1 MNRIDLEEFY
11 KNLYQESFVG
21 FDADSDA
28 SKSDVFRRMI
38 GEYLEEDGDLADIIW
53 AEYIQRD
60 MEIAG
65 YSFDK
70 ERGLLTVIGDH
81 FFQTEQIETLTKD
94 HYERDFKRLKTFFV
108 EATDPTKELY
118 KNIAPGDPAAGVAKF
133 FLNSKKDSLIRRVTF
148 LLLTN
153 GVLTRNTAT
162 IPSETV
168 AGIHC
173 DFQVYDLKY
182 VYQSVIEEQG
192 VTVSVNLNEYGC
204 TDGLSCIKAISD
216 NEKDYESYLVVVPG
230 TILAR
235 IYDKFGQKL
244 LEQNVRTFL
253 QLRGKTNKNMLATI
267 KSQPERFFI
276 YNNGLT
282 CTASSIV
289 IDDNNALSRITSLE
303 GLQIVNGGQTSSVI
317 YKAYCD
323 HIDLSKVFVQMK
335 LSVIHAVE
343 SYDDLVGYIAR
354 YANTQNPIKDAD
366 FFSSNPFNKQF
377 FDISSQTWTPNVG
390 GRQYSTIWF
399 YERTRGLY
407 LNEKSRYERSGR
419 GKEFARKY
427 PKEQFIDKNTLA
439 KAEMIF
445 ADKPYAS
452 VKSNVAFPQ
461 FSSYV
466 SKLMDSF
473 FAVTPDYVK
482 KTIGRIIL
490 INETDKLIASEEW
503 AKGMR
508 SIRAHIKA
516 YSLALLDKYVKD
528 HECHLNFMD
537 VWDRQGISEELSKAV
552 LICVNAIHS
561 AITKFPDITDLREKL
576 NKAYTWEELKTLSI
590 SIPDSLL
597 DAICITA
604 KQQAAQ
610 KKEEKKD
617 VSLMSQTNKQT
628 EIYLLKPADWQN
640 LYKFLKDNPGLCSAS
655 NALSLIDR
663 MSRKVFYTSKK
674 SEIDSLYD
682 AVSIGKEHG
691 IIKNV

>member
-1 MNRIDLEEFY
+1 MNKIELGEFY
-11 KNLYQESFVG
+11 SNLYQESFVG
-21 FDADSDA
+21 FDADTDA

-38 GEYLEEDGDLADIIW
+38 GEYLEEDGDLSDIIW
-53 AEYIQRD
+53 AEYNQRD
-60 MEIAG
+60 MEISG

-70 ERGLLTVIGDH
+70 ERGLLTVIGDY
-81 FFQTEQIETLTKD
+81 FFQNEQIQTLTKD
-94 HYERDFKRLKTFFV
+94 LYERTFKRLKAFFI
-108 EATDPTKELY
+108 EATDPSKELY
-118 KNIAPGDPAAGVAKF
+118 KTIAPGDPVAGVAKF
-133 FLNSKKDSLIRRVTF
+133 FLNCKRDNSIRRVVF

-162 IPSETV
+162 IPSETIT
-168 AGIHC
+168 GIHC
-173 DFQVYDLKY
+173 DYQVYDIKY
-182 VYQSVIEEQG
+182 VYQSVMEEQG
-192 VTVSVNLNEYGC
+192 VTVSVDLKEYGC
-204 TDGLSCIKAISD
+204 QNGLSCIKAISD

-230 TILAR
+230 IVLAQ
-235 IYDKFGQKL
+235 IYDKYGQKL

-282 CTASSIV
+282 CTASSVV
-289 IDDNNALSRITSLE
+289 IDVSDESSRIKSLE

-317 YKAYCD
+317 YKAYCEG
-323 HIDLSKVFVQMK
+323 IDLSKVFVQMK
-335 LSVIHAVE
+335 LSVIHAVD

-354 YANTQNPIKDAD
+354 YANTQNPVKDAD

-377 FDISSQTWTPNVG
+377 FDVSSQTWTPIVG

-407 LNEKSRYERSGR
+407 LNEKSRYERSGK
-419 GKEFARKY
+419 GKEFIRKF
-427 PKEQFIDKNTLA
+427 PKEQFIDKNILA

-445 ADKPYAS
+445 SDKPHAS
-452 VKSNVAFPQ
+452 VKSNIAFPQ

-466 SKLMDSF
+466 AKLMEGN

-490 INETDKLIASEEW
+490 INETDKLIASNEW

-528 HECHLNFMD
+528 KGRQLNYMD
-537 VWDRQGISEELSKAV
+537 IWDRQNISDELSNAV
-552 LICVNAIHS
+552 LICVNAIHF
-561 AITKFPDITDLREKL
+561 AITKYPDITDLREKL
-576 NKAYTWEELKTLSI
+576 GKAYTWEELKTTSI
-590 SIPDSLL
+590 TVPDSLL
-597 DAICITA
+597 NSICITA
-604 KQQAAQ
+604 QQQAQQ

-617 VSLMSQTNKQT
+617 ISLMSQTNKQAD
-628 EIYLLKPADWQN
+628 IYLLKPVDWQK
-640 LYKFLKDNPGLCSAS
+640 LYSFLEGNPGLCTAP
-655 NALSLIDR
+655 NALGLVDR
-663 MSRKVFYTSKK
+663 MARKIFYTSKK
-674 SEIDSLYD
+674 SEIDSLYE
-682 AVSIGKEHG
+682 AMCIGKEHG
-691 IIKNV
+691 IIK